1 MHIFPSLNFQAGYC
15 SKSSFCAV
23 CYISAQTKSFRQ
35 DDLKLLLQEPNTNRD
50 TEKKFQV
57 VPTTRAAAIKE
68 NRAASF
74 IRGHCTTLQG
84 TQYIRLR
91 LQVASLF
98 S

>member
-35 DDLKLLLQEPNTNRD
+35 NDLKLLLQEPNTNRD

-74 IRGHCTTLQG
+74 TVSAGTVQSSNFQKTLENLK
-84 TQYIRLR
+84 I
-91 LQVASLF
+91 
-98 S
+98 